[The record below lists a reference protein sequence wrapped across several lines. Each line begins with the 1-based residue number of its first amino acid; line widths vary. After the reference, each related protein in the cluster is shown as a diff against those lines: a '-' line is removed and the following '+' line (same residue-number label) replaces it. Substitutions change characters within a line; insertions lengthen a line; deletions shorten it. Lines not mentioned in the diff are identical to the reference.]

1 MQRVQVVGSG
11 DAEVRIYP
19 IRRKATKYRFYQIAW
34 YELGKRCSKSI
45 TDPLKAKAY
54 AQQVHVSL
62 LNLGRAVEVTPQ
74 DVLMLR
80 DAEAIVAKFGVSLPF
95 AIREWAD
102 TKAMLRGTPMVA
114 QAKAVAEV
122 LRDVTAINS
131 QTAAKEYIRLKQK
144 SGLSK
149 RHIETVRALM
159 DTFGR
164 KFPDQMLHEL
174 SVKDLQRFID
184 GIKGAPRT
192 KNNFISCL
200 KTFFIWAQKQMYV
213 RQDRQ
218 TAANALN
225 KEREA
230 YLSPEIFTPEEM
242 QKILRATQEH
252 EPKMIPYMAIA
263 AFAGLRS
270 AEISRLDWSAIDF
283 DSGYIKVSGEIT
295 KTQQRRLVPILPCL
309 RAWLL
314 PHKKESGPV
323 TFFTFRKGIRRCA
336 KAAGIAWK
344 SNALRHSFG
353 SYRLAEI
360 QDAAKVSLEMGNSP
374 AMLFKHYRE
383 LVTPEQAK
391 LWFEIMPG

>member
-1 MQRVQVVGSG
+1 MKRVQIVGSG
-11 DAEVRIYP
+11 DAEVKIYS
-19 IRRKATKYRFYQIAW
+19 IQRKATKYSFFQLAW
-34 YELGKRCSKSI
+34 YELGERRTK
-45 TDPLKAKAY
+45 TFVDALKAKSY

-62 LNLGRAVEVTPQ
+62 LNQGRAVDVTPQ
-74 DVLMLR
+74 DIQLFR
-80 DAEAIVAKFGVSLPF
+80 DAEAIAAKFGVSLPF

-102 TKAMLRGTPMVA
+102 TKEMLRGTPMLA
-114 QAKAVAEV
+114 QAKGMTDA
-122 LRDVTAINS
+122 LRDIIAIKA
-131 QTAAKEYIRLKQK
+131 QAAAKEYIRLKQS

-149 RHIETVRALM
+149 RHIETVRALL
-159 DTFGR
+159 DNFGR
-164 KFPDQMLHEL
+164 KFPDQMLHDI
-174 SVKDLQRFID
+174 SVKDLQRFI
-184 GIKGAPRT
+184 GSIKGAPRT
-192 KNNFISCL
+192 KNNFLACL
-200 KTFFIWAQKQMYV
+200 KTFFIWAQKQTYV

-230 YLSPEIFTPEEM
+230 FISPEIFTPEEM
-242 QKILRATQEH
+242 GKILSNC

-270 AEISRLDWSAIDF
+270 AELGRLDWSAIDF
-283 DSGYIKVSGEIT
+283 DSGYIKLSGEIT
-295 KTQQRRLVPILPCL
+295 KTHQRRIIPILPNL

-314 PHKKESGPV
+314 PHKKDSGPV

-336 KAAGIAWK
+336 KAAGVEWK
-344 SNALRHSFG
+344 ANALRHSFG
-353 SYRLAEI
+353 SYRIAEV

-391 LWFEIMPG
+391 AWFEIMPV

>member
-1 MQRVQVVGSG
+1 VK
-11 DAEVRIYP
+11 IYP
-19 IRRKATKYRFYQIAW
+19 IRRKATKYRFFQIAW
-34 YELGKRCSKSI
+34 YELGVRRTK
-45 TDPLKAKAY
+45 TLADPLKAKAY

-74 DVLMLR
+74 DVQMLR
-80 DAEAIVAKFGVSLPF
+80 DAETIAAKFGVSLPF

-102 TKAMLRGTPMVA
+102 TKEMLRGTPMLA
-114 QAKAVAEV
+114 QAKGLADA
-122 LRDVTAINS
+122 LRDVSAINA
-131 QTAAKEYIRLKQK
+131 QTAAKEYIRIKERARH
-144 SGLSK
+144 SK
-149 RHIETVRALM
+149 RHTETVRALL

-174 SVKDLQRFID
+174 TVKDLQRFID

-192 KNNFISCL
+192 KNNFMSCL
-200 KTFFIWAQKQMYV
+200 KTFFIWAQKQSYV

-242 QKILRATQEH
+242 RKILTH
-252 EPKMIPYMAIA
+252 CEPAMIPYMTIG

-270 AEISRLDWSAIDF
+270 AEIARLDWSAIDF

-295 KTQQRRLVPILPCL
+295 KTQQRRLVPILPSL
-309 RAWLL
+309 RAWLF
-314 PHKKESGPV
+314 PHKKASGSV
-323 TFFTFRKGIRRCA
+323 TFFTFRKGIHRCT

-344 SNALRHSFG
+344 ANALRHSFG
-353 SYRLAEI
+353 SYRLAEV

-391 LWFEIMPG
+391 QWFEIMPL

>member
-1 MQRVQVVGSG
+1 MHRVQIVGHG
-11 DAEVRIYP
+11 DAEVKIYP
-19 IRRKATKYRFYQIAW
+19 IRRKATKYRFFQIAW
-34 YELGKRCSKSI
+34 YELGVRRTK
-45 TDPLKAKAY
+45 TLADPLKAKAY

-74 DVLMLR
+74 DVQMLR
-80 DAEAIVAKFGVSLPF
+80 DAETIAAKFGVSLPF

-102 TKAMLRGTPMVA
+102 TKEMLRDTPMLA
-114 QAKAVAEV
+114 QAKGLADA
-122 LRDVTAINS
+122 LRDVSAINA
-131 QTAAKEYIRLKQK
+131 QTAAKEYIRIKERARH
-144 SGLSK
+144 SK
-149 RHIETVRALM
+149 RHTETVRALL

-174 SVKDLQRFID
+174 TVKDLQRFID

-192 KNNFISCL
+192 KNNFMSCL
-200 KTFFIWAQKQMYV
+200 KTFFIWAQKQSYV

-242 QKILRATQEH
+242 RQILTH
-252 EPKMIPYMAIA
+252 CEPAMIPYMAIG

-270 AEISRLDWSAIDF
+270 AEIARLDWSAIDF

-295 KTQQRRLVPILPCL
+295 KTQQRRLVPILPSL

-314 PHKKESGPV
+314 PHKKASGPV

-336 KAAGIAWK
+336 KAAGIPWK

-353 SYRLAEI
+353 SYRLAEV

-391 LWFEIMPG
+391 QWFEIMPG

>member
-1 MQRVQVVGSG
+1 MK
-11 DAEVRIYP
+11 IYP
-19 IRRKATKYRFYQIAW
+19 IRRKATKYRFFQIAW
-34 YELGKRCSKSI
+34 YELGVRRTK
-45 TDPLKAKAY
+45 TLADPLKAKAY

-74 DVLMLR
+74 DVQMLR
-80 DAEAIVAKFGVSLPF
+80 DAETIAAKFGVSLPF

-102 TKAMLRGTPMVA
+102 TKEMLRGTPMLA
-114 QAKAVAEV
+114 QAKGLADA
-122 LRDVTAINS
+122 LRDVSAINA
-131 QTAAKEYIRLKQK
+131 QTAAKEYIRIKERARH
-144 SGLSK
+144 SK
-149 RHIETVRALM
+149 RHTETVRALL

-174 SVKDLQRFID
+174 TVKDLQRFID

-192 KNNFISCL
+192 KNNFMSCL
-200 KTFFIWAQKQMYV
+200 KTFFIWAQKQSYV

-242 QKILRATQEH
+242 RKILTH
-252 EPKMIPYMAIA
+252 CEPAMIPYMTIG

-270 AEISRLDWSAIDF
+270 AEIARLDWSAIDF

-295 KTQQRRLVPILPCL
+295 KTQQRRLVPILPSL
-309 RAWLL
+309 RAWLF
-314 PHKKESGPV
+314 PHKKASGSV
-323 TFFTFRKGIRRCA
+323 TFFTFRKGIHRCT

-344 SNALRHSFG
+344 ANALRHSFG
-353 SYRLAEI
+353 SYRLAEV

-391 LWFEIMPG
+391 QWFEIMPL

>member
-1 MQRVQVVGSG
+1 
-11 DAEVRIYP
+11 
-19 IRRKATKYRFYQIAW
+19 
-34 YELGKRCSKSI
+34 
-45 TDPLKAKAY
+45 
-54 AQQVHVSL
+54 
-62 LNLGRAVEVTPQ
+62 
-74 DVLMLR
+74 ML
-80 DAEAIVAKFGVSLPF
+80 
-95 AIREWAD
+95 
-102 TKAMLRGTPMVA
+102 A
-114 QAKAVAEV
+114 QAKAMADA
-122 LRDVTAINS
+122 LRDVTAINA
-131 QTAAKEYIRLKQK
+131 QKAAKEYIRLKEK
-144 SGLSK
+144 SKLSK
-149 RHIETVRALM
+149 RHTETVRALM

-164 KFPDQMLHEL
+164 KFPNQMLHEL

-192 KNNFISCL
+192 KNNFIACL
-200 KTFFIWAQKQMYV
+200 KTFFIWAQKQTYV

-218 TAANALN
+218 TAANALD

-242 QKILRATQEH
+242 RQILTNC
-252 EPKMIPYMAIA
+252 EPKMIPYMAIG

-270 AEISRLDWSAIDF
+270 AEIGRLDWSAIDF

-295 KTQQRRLVPILPCL
+295 KTQQRRLIPILPAL
-309 RAWLL
+309 KAWLL
-314 PHKKESGPV
+314 PHKKDSGPV

-336 KAAGIAWK
+336 KAAGVEWK

-391 LWFEIMPG
+391 EWFAILP